1 MSDFGDDGGGGE
13 DYHDPYEPQYDDPD
27 VFEEPVDEDEG
38 EGDGFGG
45 EGREGGVQNGMNGHQ
60 DYITSGDP
68 AAAAAA
74 AAKSK
79 ESKDFDKLAVPKDQ
93 RSTTP
98 YMTKY
103 EKARLLGTRALQ
115 ISMNAPVLV
124 DLEGE
129 TDPLQIALKEL
140 SQKKIP
146 LVVRRFLPDG
156 HYEDWTCDEL
166 I

>member
-1 MSDFGDDGGGGE
+1 M
-13 DYHDPYEPQYDDPD
+13 
-27 VFEEPVDEDEG
+27 FEGPVDEDEG
-38 EGDGFGG
+38 DGDGDGFGG

-79 ESKDFDKLAVPKDQ
+79 DNKDFDKLAVPKDQ

-115 ISMNAPVLV
+115 IRYEVPSCESPLLRALTLWGSMNAPVLV

-156 HYEDWTCDEL
+156 Q
-166 I
+166 

>member
-1 MSDFGDDGGGGE
+1 MSDYGGDDGG
-13 DYHDPYEPQYDDPD
+13 DDFHDAYEPEYDEQEIL
-27 VFEEPVDEDEG
+27 EEPNEELDAEVYGERSEG
-38 EGDGFGG
+38 LQI
-45 EGREGGVQNGMNGHQ
+45 GVNSHH
-60 DYITSGDP
+60 DFIASGDP

-74 AAKSK
+74 SGKFK
-79 ESKDFDKLAVPKDQ
+79 DGKDFDKLAVPKDK
-93 RSTTP
+93 RTTTP

>member
-1 MSDFGDDGGGGE
+1 MAVMTTTCYLQDQ
-13 DYHDPYEPQYDDPD
+13 YEPEFDQDT
-27 VFEEPVDEDEG
+27 FEEPVDEDVEG
-38 EGDGFGG
+38 EGFAVEG
-45 EGREGGVQNGMNGHQ
+45 EGSFQNAINGHQ
-60 DYITSGDP
+60 DYISSGDP

-74 AAKSK
+74 APKFKDA
-79 ESKDFDKLAVPKDQ
+79 KDFDKLAVPKDK
-93 RSTTP
+93 RTTTP

-103 EKARLLGTRALQ
+103 ERARLLGTRALQ

>member
-1 MSDFGDDGGGGE
+1 SYQDAYEPEYDDEQNLEEPNESDAE
-13 DYHDPYEPQYDDPD
+13 DYGRS
-27 VFEEPVDEDEG
+27 G
-38 EGDGFGG
+38 EGL
-45 EGREGGVQNGMNGHQ
+45 QNGANGQH
-60 DYITSGDP
+60 DFIASGDP

-74 AAKSK
+74 SGKLK
-79 ESKDFDKLAVPKDQ
+79 DGKDFDKLAVPKDK
-93 RSTTP
+93 RTTTP

-103 EKARLLGTRALQ
+103 ERARLLGTRALQ